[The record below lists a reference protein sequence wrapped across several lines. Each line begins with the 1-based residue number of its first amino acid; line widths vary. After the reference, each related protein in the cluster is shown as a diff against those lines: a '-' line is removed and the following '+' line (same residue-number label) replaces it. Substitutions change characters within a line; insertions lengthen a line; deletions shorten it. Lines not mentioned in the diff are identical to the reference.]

1 MAATSP
7 FRVLHTADWHLGKML
22 GDLSR
27 ESEHQR
33 FFDFLL
39 DEIVARDVDAL
50 LIAGDIFDS
59 ANPPQSAITQYYN
72 FLSELHR
79 RSRCHVVVIA
89 GNHDS
94 PAQIEAP
101 RQLLQLL
108 RTHVVGQWHDDA
120 HSHLIPLPD
129 ASAPRVIIAA
139 IPFLRDRDLRVG
151 ISGQTPAEIQATLNA
166 AITAIYQEIAAAAK
180 IHNVPI
186 IAMGHLTVTGANTS
200 DSEREIHIGGL
211 GALPAQNFPSDFSYV
226 ALGHLHRPQA
236 CGALENIRYSGS
248 PIPLSFSEANDK
260 KEMRLLEIK
269 NDGIMQQTGIA
280 IPLTRRLVQRK
291 CKSEDIETCLQQ
303 LRGELSNE
311 LLPSWVELALID
323 AIVGDGMTAKIQEL
337 TRDAPFEII
346 RILHGTASQ
355 LAQAMAEFESHS
367 DEIDTRLNQPEAIF
381 ALRLEQAESLTEEQ
395 KTSLHQH
402 FHALLALHR
411 GE

>member
-33 FFDFLL
+33 FLDLLL

-59 ANPPQSAITQYYN
+59 SNPPQSAITQYYN

-79 RSRCHVVVIA
+79 RSHCHVVVIA

-108 RTHVVGQWHDDA
+108 RTHVVGQWHDDS

-129 ASAPRVIIAA
+129 ATAPRIIIAA
-139 IPFLRDRDLRVG
+139 IPFLRDRDVRVG

-166 AITAIYQEIAAAAK
+166 AITAIYQEVATAAK

-186 IAMGHLTVTGANTS
+186 IAMGHLTVTGASTS

-211 GALPAQNFPSDFSYV
+211 GALPAQNFPNEFAYV

-260 KEMRLLEIK
+260 KEMRLLEIQ

-291 CKSEDIETCLQQ
+291 CKSADIETCLQQ
-303 LRGELSNE
+303 LRVELSNE
-311 LLPSWVELALID
+311 LLPSWVELTLID

>member
-1 MAATSP
+1 MADTAP

-27 ESEHQR
+27 ETEHQR
-33 FFDFLL
+33 FLDFLL
-39 DEIVARDVDAL
+39 EIIVAREINAL

-59 ANPPQSAITQYYN
+59 ANPPQSAVTQYYN

-79 RSRCHVVVIA
+79 RSHCHVVVIA

-120 HSHLIPLPD
+120 QSHLITLPD
-129 ASAPRVIIAA
+129 AAAPRVIIAA
-139 IPFLRDRDLRVG
+139 IPFLRDRDLRIG
-151 ISGQTPAEIQATLNA
+151 ISGQNPAEIQATLNA
-166 AITAIYQEIAAAAK
+166 AITTIYQDVAKAAN
-180 IHNVPI
+180 HDVVPL
-186 IAMGHLTVTGANTS
+186 IAMGHLTVTGASTS

-211 GALPAQNFPSDFSYV
+211 GALPARNFPSDFSYV

-248 PIPLSFSEANDK
+248 PIPLSFSEANDQ
-260 KEMRLLEIK
+260 KELRLLEIQ
-269 NDGIMQQTGIA
+269 NDGTVQQFGID

-291 CKSEDIETCLQQ
+291 CCSVDIETYLQQ
-303 LRGELSNE
+303 LRVEFSNE
-311 LLPSWVELALID
+311 ILPTWVELTLID

-355 LAQAMAEFESHS
+355 LAQANAEFEQNSV
-367 DEIDTRLNQPEAIF
+367 DIDSRLNQPEVVF

-395 KTSLHQH
+395 KTSLNQH